1 LEETFSFKKRIIFA
15 GMPDTAYTTLYFLNR
30 AGANIV
36 AVVPPPK
43 NHPAGIPFANYAQ
56 KMGYNVIMPESSVKE
71 PNFIAKLRL
80 LNADLGVVTSYSEKF
95 PQELLNTAKDGFVN
109 VHPSLLPEYR
119 GANPYSHVIL
129 NGETNTG
136 VTIHHMDEDF
146 DTGNILIQRPVEIAP
161 NETMGTLFNK
171 LNRAS
176 GELLVQLILAYEQ
189 QGLPEGISQSQ
200 LKKPV
205 HKAPKILPD
214 SGDTVIRWE
223 KSAEELERFIRG
235 LNPFL
240 PAGTRYKGLYLK
252 VYTAE
257 ACKLKSK
264 SEPGTICG
272 IGNTLDVATGN
283 GVLKI
288 RSLQLGNY
296 FTGDAKDFIERVRV
310 QIGEK
315 LELLKE

>member
-1 LEETFSFKKRIIFA
+1 MVETFSFKKRIVFA
-15 GMPDTAYTTLYFLNR
+15 GMPDTAYTTLYYLNKI
-30 AGANIV
+30 GANIV
-36 AVVPPPK
+36 AVVTPPIS
-43 NHPAGIPFANYAQ
+43 HPAGQPFAHYAK
-56 KMGYNVIMPESSVKE
+56 KMGYNVIMPENSVKE
-71 PNFIAKLRL
+71 QAFIAKLRL
-80 LNADLGVVTSYSEKF
+80 LNADLGIVTSYSEKF

-129 NGETNTG
+129 NGEQTTG
-136 VTIHHMDEDF
+136 VTIHRMDEDF
-146 DTGNILIQRPVEIAP
+146 DTGNILLQQPVELTK

-171 LNRAS
+171 LNRLS
-176 GELLVQLILAYEQ
+176 GELLIKLVLAYEQ
-189 QGLPEGISQSQ
+189 QGLPEGLNQSN
-200 LKKPV
+200 LKKPI
-205 HKAPKILPD
+205 HKATKILPD
-214 SGDTVIRWE
+214 SKDTVIRWE

-240 PAGTRYKGLYLK
+240 PAGTWYKGLYVK

-257 ACKLKSK
+257 ACNLKSK

-272 IGNTLDVATGN
+272 IGHTIDVATGN

-296 FTGDAKDFIERVRV
+296 FTGDAKDFTERIKVK
-310 QIGEK
+310 IGEK
-315 LELLKE
+315 FELMKE